1 MLPFDLHVLGLP
13 PAFTLSQDQTLH
25 LKLHCPKA
33 KTFSC
38 RARSQA
44 LRIACIS
51 TIDKM
56 LMNRTSARWTASP
69 SCRRPHKSPAHTF
82 KELEVGL
89 SAFLRNPVVSVEVSR
104 LLWRTF
110 SFRQHLFSKSLAIRF
125 PSSGA
130 LPVRQGPVR
139 RGRESMAGSVS
150 FGKGCGRN
158 FSRPADRPS
167 GSHDLLSP
175 LPDGHA
181 RNCACLPAG
190 RPRNPASAEGR
201 RLRPLRL
208 PP

>member
-89 SAFLRNPVVSVEVSR
+89 SAFLRDPVVSVEVSR

-110 SFRQHLFSKSLAIRF
+110 SFRQHLFSKLLAIRF

-139 RGRESMAGSVS
+139 RGRESMAGFCSLS
-150 FGKGCGRN
+150 TPCQKNFHFPLTDPGGEPIRNQGLTQKGNPRPCGT
-158 FSRPADRPS
+158 
-167 GSHDLLSP
+167 GVW
-175 LPDGHA
+175 G
-181 RNCACLPAG
+181 
-190 RPRNPASAEGR
+190 
-201 RLRPLRL
+201 
-208 PP
+208 

>member
-89 SAFLRNPVVSVEVSR
+89 SAFLRNPVVSAEVSR
-104 LLWRTF
+104 LLWRVF
-110 SFRQHLFSKSLAIRF
+110 LFRQHLFSKLLANLF

-139 RGRESMAGSVS
+139 RGRESMSGSIG
-150 FGKGCGRN
+150 FGKGCGRK
-158 FSRPADRPS
+158 FSRPVHRPS
-167 GSHDLLSP
+167 GSALLISRP
-175 LPDGHA
+175 RGEHA
-181 RNCACLPAG
+181 RNCACLPAV
-190 RPRNPASAEGR
+190 RPRNPALVAVPH
-201 RLRPLRL
+201 PLPL
-208 PP
+208 PPPP